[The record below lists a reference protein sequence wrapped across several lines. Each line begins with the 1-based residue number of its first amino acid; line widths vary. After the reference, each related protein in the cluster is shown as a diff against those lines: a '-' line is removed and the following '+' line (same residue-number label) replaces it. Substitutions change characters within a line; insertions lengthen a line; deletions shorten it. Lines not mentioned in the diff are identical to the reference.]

1 MVMRVLSSKDEKK
14 RRDSWSLKKEVSG
27 YKNEERT
34 RKQMWEAEG
43 WRAEMI
49 KLGGK
54 MPTLTH
60 QIHLY
65 SENINI

>member
-1 MVMRVLSSKDEKK
+1 
-14 RRDSWSLKKEVSG
+14 
-27 YKNEERT
+27 
-34 RKQMWEAEG
+34 MWEAEG
-43 WRAEMI
+43 LRAEMI
-49 KLGGK
+49 ILGGK

>member
-1 MVMRVLSSKDEKK
+1 
-14 RRDSWSLKKEVSG
+14 
-27 YKNEERT
+27 
-34 RKQMWEAEG
+34 MWEAEG

-65 SENINI
+65 SENINIQLLKIIRSSKQPPQVDKNGTLGSLK